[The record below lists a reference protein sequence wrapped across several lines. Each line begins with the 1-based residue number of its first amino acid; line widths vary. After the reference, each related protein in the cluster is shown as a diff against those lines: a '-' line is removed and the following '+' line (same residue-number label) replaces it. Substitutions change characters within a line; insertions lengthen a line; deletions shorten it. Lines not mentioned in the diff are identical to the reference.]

1 MLAACTNVPQQS
13 SPAPSGPT
21 YSPSSTPLPPVV
33 IGPDPARFDWL
44 LFQAEEALRQDRL
57 TTPTDD
63 SAYDYYGE
71 VLRQEPRQQEARRG
85 MERIVDRYLMLA
97 RDAIDA
103 REWNRAKT
111 MLDRASFVDA
121 DHVGIDALA
130 AQLESLRSAEQR
142 VLDLDGTALKQRG
155 EYLAARI
162 RGFGRFAR
170 AANAR
175 VTIRVPDDATGRWVY
190 GQLDEAPGSRR
201 IRAHIML
208 GSPFEI
214 VVTMLG
220 Q

>member
-1 MLAACTNVPQQS
+1 MP
-13 SPAPSGPT
+13 PA
-21 YSPSSTPLPPVV
+21 V

-44 LFQAEEALRQDRL
+44 LFQADEALREDRL

-63 SAYDYYGE
+63 NAFDYYVK
-71 VLRQEPRQQEARRG
+71 VLRQDPRQREARRG
-85 MERIVDRYLMLA
+85 MERIVDRYLVLA
-97 RDAIDA
+97 RDAIDV
-103 REWNRAKT
+103 REWERART
-111 MLDRASFVDA
+111 MLDRARFVDA
-121 DHVGIDALA
+121 DHAGIAALS
-130 AQLESLRSAEQR
+130 AQLEALRSAEQR

-155 EYLAARI
+155 EYLGARI

-175 VTIRVPDDATGRWVY
+175 VTIRVPNDATGRWVY

-201 IRAHIML
+201 IRAHIVI

-214 VVTMLG
+214 VVTTLE